1 MTIAGWDFNGYA
13 SGGASPQ
20 LPNSTSSNVTIGG
33 LTRGSAFGITG
44 SPAGNAWGTT
54 VNVTSLTSSASAV
67 SSNSFI
73 SFTVKANTGYTLSI
87 SSFSPYNVRR
97 SSTGPT
103 SGQWQYSINGGSYF
117 DIGGVPIT
125 WGSTTS
131 STGNLQQSINLSGV
145 TNLQNIPS
153 TSTVTFRCSIWGAS
167 GTSGTWY
174 LNQYQLGDDFAVLGL
189 VSALP
194 SGNTVTFNSNGGS
207 GTMAS
212 QTSSVASNLN
222 ANTFTRSGFTF
233 TGWNTAADG
242 SGTSYENQASYPF
255 ASSVTL
261 YAQWCPNNTWL
272 GGSSGNWNTASN
284 WCGGVPASG
293 SNLTIPAGTTVT
305 LDGTNEVTV
314 GDLTINATGSLI
326 LPSNAKLTVTGNLVN
341 NGTMTLENG
350 ATFLQDPLS
359 TITSGTTGTFNVK
372 QTVTG
377 AGGAGSAPT
386 GRFWYMGVPLNNLTR
401 GAAFGND
408 GTDNRLWSWTE
419 SGQPQWSSQITDNNA
434 PLVPTTG
441 YVFRTS
447 APSTTLNFSGTSLYS
462 IDASIPNLS
471 NSSGSF
477 AGCHLRSNPYTAYLD
492 WEQVFTASTNISSTY
507 CIPTFNGSSMVYDT
521 YNATGN
527 VAVFPSGVAMTN
539 FIAPMQAFWVVV
551 NPSTQGTLN
560 MTKAMLSHQAGAVG
574 LKDITSFPAFA
585 RLNLVSGDFYDQVVV
600 YTDANATSEVEDYDS
615 KKFFLPN
622 KAQVYCPVGNDK
634 LVINAL
640 KQGKAQTS
648 APLTV
653 ELPSTQV
660 YKFEM
665 AESFVENGLVVLED
679 KQEKI
684 FQDMGVNPVYEFYG
698 NSGVIADRFVLHF
711 QLPNGTTN
719 EGQAGVEDL
728 TSGQIAVIANHDGAV
743 TVALSADLTTS
754 GDVQIFDGAG
764 RLIAQKAIT
773 SAQTSLQ
780 LNNGTGVYFVRV
792 QTPMKTEMKKVMVY

>member
-1 MTIAGWDFNGYA
+1 MKTKTLLLRRALFLCAFLFGILREGFGQPQDVFSRSEVNTGLWWDGANPWWYSTWGTQQNRPDNNNGTRNYVKIGHNNNLTMTTNGAFFALASLDFQAGASSPRTIAAGDPNSGLSFTIGIYNASTANHIFSTNIGVDA
-13 SGGASPQ
+13 STVNFQNNNSGGMVFSGNIY
-20 LPNSTSSNVTIGG
+20 LNSNIAQFGG
-33 LTRGSAFGITG
+33 SGNGNFDVSGVLSGTGGVVKNGTNSLVLTG
-44 SPAGNAWGTT
+44 
-54 VNVTSLTSSASAV
+54 
-67 SSNSFI
+67 
-73 SFTVKANTGYTLSI
+73 ANTYT
-87 SSFSPYNVRR
+87 
-97 SSTGPT
+97 
-103 SGQWQYSINGGSYF
+103 
-117 DIGGVPIT
+117 
-125 WGSTTS
+125 GSTTINAGTLQLNK
-131 STGNLQQSINLSGV
+131 TGGGTLPNTNSI
-145 TNLQNIPS
+145 
-153 TSTVTFRCSIWGAS
+153 TV
-167 GTSGTWY
+167 
-174 LNQYQLGDDFAVLGL
+174 N
-189 VSALP
+189 
-194 SGNTVTFNSNGGS
+194 NGGTLRIS
-207 GTMAS
+207 S
-212 QTSSVASNLN
+212 NQTLA
-222 ANTFTRSGFTF
+222 
-233 TGWNTAADG
+233 
-242 SGTSYENQASYPF
+242 
-255 ASSVTL
+255 
-261 YAQWCPNNTWL
+261 
-272 GGSSGNWNTASN
+272 
-284 WCGGVPASG
+284 
-293 SNLTIPAGTTVT
+293 
-305 LDGTNEVTV
+305 
-314 GDLTINATGSLI
+314 DLTINSGGTVLVDA
-326 LPSNAKLTVTGNLVN
+326 NVQLTLNGTLTN
-341 NGTMTLENG
+341 NGTLTLENG

-401 GAAFGND
+401 GTAFGSA

-419 SGQPQWSSQITDNNA
+419 SGQPQWSSPITDNNA

-471 NSSGSF
+471 NSGGSF
-477 AGCHLRSNPYTAYLD
+477 AGCHLMSNPYTAYLD
-492 WEQVFTASTNISSTY
+492 WEQIFTASTNISSTY
-507 CIPTFNGSSMVYDT
+507 CIPTSNGSSMVYDT

-560 MTKAMLSHQAGAVG
+560 MTRAMLSHQSGAVG

-622 KAQVYCPVGNDK
+622 KPQVYFPVGNDK

-640 KQGKAQTS
+640 KQGKAQAS

-665 AESFVENGLVVLED
+665 AESFVENGLVILED
-679 KQEKI
+679 KQEGI
-684 FQDMGVNPVYEFYG
+684 FQDMGVNPVFEFFG
-698 NSGVIADRFVLHF
+698 GSGVVADRFVLHF
-711 QLPNGTTN
+711 QLPNGTNN
-719 EGQAGVEDL
+719 EGQAGIEDL
-728 TSGQIAVIANHDGAV
+728 TSGQIAVIADNNGAV
-743 TVALSADLTTS
+743 IVALSADLTTS
-754 GDVQIFDGAG
+754 GDIQIFDGTG
-764 RLIAQKAIT
+764 RLVAQKAIT

-792 QTPMKTEMKKVMVY
+792 QTPMKTETKKVMVY